1 MSYLRKERKRKLR
14 KEPSSVRENSF
25 LEFFRCI
32 GDSELDNPWGPRPE
46 VSGFVLEPRLHKV
59 QPVLRTWDHKPCE
72 VEVAMGDDEFTEKR
86 WGRTTLLGI

>member
-1 MSYLRKERKRKLR
+1 MWK
-14 KEPSSVRENSF
+14 NSF

-46 VSGFVLEPRLHKV
+46 VSGFVLGATLAQSAACVENV
-59 QPVLRTWDHKPCE
+59 GSQAVW
-72 VEVAMGDDEFTEKR
+72 VEVAMGDDEFTEKQ